1 MLYKYEEWT
10 DPETLELIVVEDVI
24 DWTSYEHL
32 HNFIQTTSWAGQYGN
47 HVVHGMGVFWWMIY
61 CGY

>member
-10 DPETLELIVVEDVI
+10 DPETLELIIAEGAI

-32 HNFIQTTSWAGQYGN
+32 HNFIQATSWAGQCGN
-47 HVVHGMGVFWWMIY
+47 SVVHGMGVFWCVVY